1 MQKPILSETIPIIDS
16 HHHIWLLKDIP
27 WLQGP
32 MLPRI
37 FGDYTAMKSDYT
49 GEDYVEDIRSY
60 GVEKSVYVQAN
71 WANDKGLEEVQ
82 WVQSVSDRLGFP
94 HAIVGYANIAS
105 PELPSLLDA
114 QMRCKN
120 FRGIRQQLHWHQNPQ
135 YKFASSPDLMK
146 NKDWR
151 NGFKEIQNRG
161 LTFELQIF
169 SNQMADGY
177 DLVKEFDKT
186 DFILTHAGMLESH
199 EPQDL
204 ANWREGMT
212 KLATCPNLYIKLS
225 GFGTFVHQCERHVWE
240 PIVDEVIA
248 LFGPTRCM
256 FGSNFPVE
264 KLWTNYSQMIS
275 VIRQCLS
282 KYPLDVQRA
291 VLHETAAQVYKI

>member
-49 GEDYVEDIRSY
+49 GEDYVEDIRSH

-135 YKFASSPDLMK
+135 YKFASTPDLMK

-282 KYPLDVQRA
+282 KYLLDVQRA